1 MDNWFTI
8 EQIDRDTFSISEYKH
23 WEETHCYLLCGE
35 KYAILIDTGL
45 GVSNIRKIVDSLTKL
60 PVMTVT
66 THVHWD
72 HIGGHKYFDNIAV
85 HEAEKDWLSVRFP
98 IPLQVVKNNLTRIP
112 CDFPRDFDINAYQIF
127 QGIPQRILHD
137 GDFLNLGG
145 REIQVVHTLGHSPGH
160 CCFYEPER
168 NYLYSGDLIYKGSL
182 DAFYPTT
189 DPKLFYQSIR
199 RIRKYN
205 IKKVL
210 PGHHQLD
217 IPVSLIADIEAG
229 FAQLERAGKLK
240 QGMDC
245 LSFRISKFIYNQS
258 CRCRNNHSHNGSF
271 HFHGLRRKF
280 IPDCFI
286 SGDFLNSFFKRL
298 RSSCESR
305 LYLSRN
311 ALQNISVNC

>member
-23 WEETHCYLLCGE
+23 WEEIHCYLLCGE
-35 KYAILIDTGL
+35 KYAVLIDTGL
-45 GVSNIRKIVDSLTKL
+45 GVSNIRKIVDSLTEL
-60 PVMTVT
+60 PVVAVT

-98 IPLQVVKNNLTRIP
+98 IPLQVVKNNLTRLP

-127 QGIPQRILHD
+127 QGMPQRILHD
-137 GDFLNLGG
+137 GNFLNLGG
-145 REIQVVHTLGHSPGH
+145 REIQVIHTPGHSPGH

-189 DPKLFYQSIR
+189 DPHLFYQSIR

-240 QGMDC
+240 QGNG
-245 LSFRISKFIYNQS
+245 LFKFRISKFIYNQS
-258 CRCRNNHSHNGSF
+258 CRCRNTHSHNGSF
-271 HFHGLRRKF
+271 HFHTLRRKF
-280 IPDCFI
+280 MPEFFI